1 MTVLT
6 YNSDLIL
13 TAKQT
18 RLAAMKLAVLST
30 AAKNEA
36 IEAIAV
42 ALESA
47 QNEIIQANIAD
58 CEAAESE
65 GIAKPLYK
73 RLQLDEHKLRDN
85 IVGVRDIGKLP
96 DPVGSVQIHR
106 KLDNGLILKRV
117 SCPLGVLGII
127 FEARPEAAIQIATLA
142 IKSGNGVILKG
153 GKEAIRS
160 CEAIVKAIKRGLSQ
174 TTVDP
179 DTVQLLTTREE
190 TLELLKLD
198 KYVDLIIPR
207 GSNSFVKFVQQNTSI
222 PVLGHADGICHLYID
237 KAADIEKAVNIAV
250 DSKTHYPAAC
260 NAIETLLVH
269 QDIAS
274 NFLPKIAEALQKLNV
289 ELRGD
294 EITRSILS
302 NVLPATEADWETEY
316 SDLILSIKVV
326 DSLPEAITHIN
337 GYGSKQ
343 TDAIVTEEIKA
354 AEDCSALVDAAGVY
368 HNCSTR
374 FADGFRYGF
383 GAEVGISTQQ
393 IPPRGPVGLE
403 GLVTYKYK
411 MIGNGHIASSYTGK
425 DAKPFLHKDL
435 LQ

>member
-36 IEAIAV
+36 IEAIAI
-42 ALESA
+42 ALLSA
-47 QNEIIQANIAD
+47 QDEIIQANIAD
-58 CEAAESE
+58 CEAAQSE

-85 IVGVRDIGKLP
+85 IAGVRDIGKLS
-96 DPVGSVQIHR
+96 DPVGSIQIHR

-179 DTVQLLTTREE
+179 ETVQLLTTREE
-190 TLELLKLD
+190 TLELLNLD

-337 GYGSKQ
+337 EYGSKH
-343 TDAIVTEEIKA
+343 TDAIVTEDIKA
-354 AEDCSALVDAAGVY
+354 AENFSSLVDAAGVY

-383 GAEVGISTQQ
+383 GAEVGISTQK

-411 MIGNGHIASSYTGK
+411 MTGNGHVASSYTGEN
-425 DAKPFLHKDL
+425 AKPFLHKDL
-435 LQ
+435 L